1 MKNKLHIAA
10 VFLLTLITIS
20 GFSQNNKR
28 FKSLDEALVMPDSVF
43 ILDLSF
49 ANLKELPKEINRF
62 KNLEVLDIS
71 GNQISKLPSEL
82 FGLEN
87 LNFLKLGVQKAFDG
101 YIGNPITVLPE
112 EILNLKKLIHLDL
125 TGCSID
131 LLPEFIFKLE
141 NLDVLNIAGTKIT
154 SIPDVFFLTNY
165 NGNFALRVDSKQN
178 FDKETKKQLK
188 KMSRGGFMQTGK
200 YKILSLYK

>member
-1 MKNKLHIAA
+1 MKTLKKIKIMKNTLHIAA

-71 GNQISKLPSEL
+71 GNQISKLP
-82 FGLEN
+82 
-87 LNFLKLGVQKAFDG
+87 LNCL
-101 YIGNPITVLPE
+101 
-112 EILNLKKLIHLDL
+112 
-125 TGCSID
+125 
-131 LLPEFIFKLE
+131 
-141 NLDVLNIAGTKIT
+141 
-154 SIPDVFFLTNY
+154 
-165 NGNFALRVDSKQN
+165 AL
-178 FDKETKKQLK
+178 
-188 KMSRGGFMQTGK
+188 
-200 YKILSLYK
+200 KILISSN